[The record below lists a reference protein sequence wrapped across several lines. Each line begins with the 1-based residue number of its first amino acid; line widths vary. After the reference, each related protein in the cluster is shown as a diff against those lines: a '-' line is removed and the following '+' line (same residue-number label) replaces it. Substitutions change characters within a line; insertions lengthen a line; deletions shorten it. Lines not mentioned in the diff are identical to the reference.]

1 MFAETL
7 ITRKGWREG
16 VWGGVGWAGVE
27 EGDGRRRRAREMDDY
42 PKSSVL
48 N

>member
-1 MFAETL
+1 MLAETL
-7 ITRKGWREG
+7 ITRKGWRA
-16 VWGGVGWAGVE
+16 GGMGGAE
-27 EGDGRRRRAREMDDY
+27 EGDGRRGRASEMDDY